1 MYVPDRPYSLFEGV
15 AGMCCA
21 WVEVLRRLDGLSS
34 PSVVGGVE
42 MIGRSVGSGMPAYDD
57 FGWVD

>member
-1 MYVPDRPYSLFEGV
+1 MNTPDYPYSLYGGV

-21 WVEVLRRLDGLSS
+21 WVEVLRRLDGLIS
-34 PSVVGGVE
+34 PSVVGGLE
-42 MIGRSVGSGMPAYDD
+42 RQDRFVGYGMPAYDD